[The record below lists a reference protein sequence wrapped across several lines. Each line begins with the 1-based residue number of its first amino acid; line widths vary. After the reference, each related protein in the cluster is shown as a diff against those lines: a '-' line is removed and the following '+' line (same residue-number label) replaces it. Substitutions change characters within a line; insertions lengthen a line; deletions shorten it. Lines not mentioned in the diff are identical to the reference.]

1 MAEGAVDCLEDHAAW
16 LAAAGQGAQAVELAA
31 AAAQTRGRRA
41 LPRPPHL
48 VPRWPQLQDALRSAL
63 GDVAYDAAWQRG
75 RRLET
80 EDAVKNALGLG
91 VAVD

>member
-1 MAEGAVDCLEDHAAW
+1 MAEGTVDCLEDHAAW

-31 AAAQTRGRRA
+31 AAVQTRTRRA
-41 LPRPPHL
+41 RPRPPRL
-48 VPRWPQLQDALRSAL
+48 GPRWQRLQDALRSAL
-63 GDVAYDAAWQRG
+63 GDVACDAAWQRG

-80 EDAVKNALGLG
+80 EEAVKTALGLG